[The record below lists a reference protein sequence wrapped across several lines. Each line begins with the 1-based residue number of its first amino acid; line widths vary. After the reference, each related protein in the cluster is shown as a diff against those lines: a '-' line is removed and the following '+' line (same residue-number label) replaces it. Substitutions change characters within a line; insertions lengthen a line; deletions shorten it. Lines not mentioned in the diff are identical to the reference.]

1 MGNPRER
8 SSLLLGLG
16 ITPGEHLRDAG
27 GTGGTAPFLVL
38 ARGSG
43 LKELPAL
50 PALPSTGLVFSWPQ
64 DQVGGNSIFLPEIS
78 SVGAVD
84 ELPDGISSSWDLY
97 PLGEPTAA
105 GYMQGV

>member
-16 ITPGEHLRDAG
+16 ITPGEHLREAG

-50 PALPSTGLVFSWPQ
+50 PSIGLVFSWPQ

-78 SVGAVD
+78 SLGAVD
-84 ELPDGISSSWDLY
+84 ELPDGISSSRDLY

-105 GYMQGV
+105 GYTQGA